1 MVDRGPGV
9 MSLRTGDS
17 GRCSDGRIF
26 LPSGLMARPGPTD
39 WLNFGT
45 PGVGGVKFVEFWL
58 ATFSPPLA
66 GVIGN
71 ELPDMECDSRL
82 TALDRGRKIPAPG
95 CTVVK

>member
-1 MVDRGPGV
+1 
-9 MSLRTGDS
+9 
-17 GRCSDGRIF
+17 
-26 LPSGLMARPGPTD
+26 
-39 WLNFGT
+39 
-45 PGVGGVKFVEFWL
+45 VKFVEFWL

-82 TALDRGRKIPAPG
+82 TALERGRKIPAPG